1 LAEGVE
7 FLEKNGKVDHY
18 AIAIG
23 GRGVLPSVLP
33 TWEQK
38 GTLSPSRSGV
48 DSSWLA
54 LFCAE
59 PAWIFHNLLAQNHLI
74 DCIALASFTGF
85 AMQWFLAM
93 KFPSLQ

>member
-1 LAEGVE
+1 
-7 FLEKNGKVDHY
+7 
-18 AIAIG
+18 
-23 GRGVLPSVLP
+23 
-33 TWEQK
+33 
-38 GTLSPSRSGV
+38 V